1 MEAKDL
7 GVDDLLL
14 CGVEDAVSSDHV
26 YQTGLVLLEQPGDA
40 TIALVHT
47 GHSFLETIALK
58 IHQWVATIAP
68 PMEREQ
74 RIELAQNLQTG
85 SRPNLEFLG
94 LISASSM
101 LAAFGLLQDSAAVII
116 GAMLIAPL
124 MTPIVGA
131 GLALS
136 QGNRPLFQSAAVD
149 HHAGVRRSANGEHFV
164 WMAVFVVS
172 RAADHGRNVG
182 ALSTFAIGLLCR
194 AGGRN
199 CGVVRANSQAL
210 IFGAGGCSDCR
221 GAGATDRN
229 GRIADRVRSLGQS
242 RNRVCRSWDRCCWS
256 RSMC

>member
-14 CGVEDAVSSDHV
+14 CGVEDAVSCDHV
-26 YQTGLVLLEQPGDA
+26 YQTGLVLLEQPCDA

-47 GHSFLETIALK
+47 GDSFLESIALK
-58 IHQWVATIAP
+58 IHQWAATIAP

-136 QGNRPLFQSAAVD
+136 QGNRPLFESA
-149 HHAGVRRSANGEHFV
+149 V
-164 WMAVFVVS
+164 WTITLGF
-172 RAADHGRNVG
+172 VG
-182 ALSTFAIGLLCR
+182 ALTASILFGWLFLMFQEPHITAEMWARCRPSPLDFCVGLVGGIAASYAQL
-194 AGGRN
+194 AGTYLRRWRVQRLPRHW
-199 CGVVRANSQAL
+199 CHRSQRPDYRSRSE
-210 IFGAGGCSDCR
+210 FG
-221 GAGATDRN
+221 T
-229 GRIADRVRSLGQS
+229 GQ
-242 RNRVCRSWDRCCWS
+242 NRVCRSWDRCCWF
-256 RSMC
+256 R